1 MLIPSEEL
9 LLMTSQRHSGWDPTT
24 VASCEQHAGD
34 GVDVFPSMKSRHG
47 DKLMRT
53 LVQLD

>member
-34 GVDVFPSMKSRHG
+34 GVDVFPCMKSRHG